1 METDNCFI
9 CRKHQGL
16 EEAPPGGYIFESGHW
31 LVCHVPPRLGPLGT
45 LFIESRRHFLDHS
58 EMLPDEA
65 ASLGGLM
72 QRVYAALRELT
83 QAERIY
89 LHSTMEGQ
97 PHLHMWLL
105 PRRREDTE
113 RGLKFLARDDSC
125 TQEEAEALASQLK
138 AWLDVHP

>member
-1 METDNCFI
+1 MDSDSCFL
-9 CRKHQGL
+9 CRKHAGK
-16 EEAPPGGYIFESGHW
+16 EESPPGGYLYEDEHW
-31 LVCHVPPRLGPLGT
+31 IVCHAPARLSPLGT

-58 EMLPDEA
+58 DMLPEEA
-65 ASLGGLM
+65 LSLGGVM
-72 QRVYAALRELT
+72 QRVYAALKMLT

-97 PHLHMWLL
+97 PHLHMWLI

-125 TQEEAEALASQLK
+125 TQAEAEALSAQLK
-138 AWLDVHP
+138 DLLAQP